1 MPGHVVFV
9 GSANVDFVMRTPFI
23 PRKGESVNAGPFL
36 QSFGGKGSNQ
46 ALAARRAGADVTGI
60 FTLGD
65 DVFSKAIMDLYREE
79 GVDAR
84 YVRMNPGERSGTG
97 IILVDPNGDNLICT
111 SLEANG
117 RMTPEQVEAAEPAFR
132 TASVL
137 MLQME
142 VPDEANRTA
151 IALAKRHSVTV
162 ILNYA
167 PACESSLP
175 VDRDVD
181 ILVVNESEAEN
192 LTSMPVSG
200 PEAAAVAA
208 LMLGAKG
215 PGTVIITLGGQGS
228 VVCHDGVTRHYPPI
242 PVEVADTT
250 AAGDSYCGALAATL
264 AEGMALPAAIAYA
277 TAAGSLCVGVEGALP
292 SLPRREAIEAFL
304 TQRFS

>member
-1 MPGHVVFV
+1 MPGHVVVV

-23 PRKGESVNAGPFL
+23 PRKGESVNAGPFI

-46 ALAARRAGADVTGI
+46 ALAARRAGAEVTGI

-65 DVFSKAIMDLYREE
+65 DVFSNAIMNLYREE
-79 GVDAR
+79 GIDSR
-84 YVRMNPGERSGTG
+84 YVRMNPGERCGTG
-97 IILVDPNGDNLICT
+97 IILVDPQGDNLICT

-117 RMTPEQVEAAEPAFR
+117 RMTTEQVEAAEPAFQE
-132 TASVL
+132 ASVL

-151 IALAKRHSVTV
+151 VKLAKKHNVTV

-167 PACESSLP
+167 PARESSLP
-175 VDRDVD
+175 VDRDID
-181 ILVVNESEAEN
+181 ILIVNESEAEN
-192 LTSMPVSG
+192 LTSMPVTG
-200 PEAAAVAA
+200 PEAAAVAS

-215 PGTVIITLGGQGS
+215 PETIVITLGSQGS
-228 VVCHDGVTRHYPPI
+228 VVWHDGTSRHYPPI

-264 AEGMALPAAIAYA
+264 AEGMELPGAIAYA

-304 TQRFS
+304 AERFS